1 MRNSPFPNLKIS
13 DKNRSI
19 NQLMLLV
26 CTGLI
31 PGTITQFYFF
41 GWGVLINLLLCSI
54 FAVSAEALILKI
66 RKRPVVAILKDNS
79 ALLTGLLLGL
89 AIPPLL
95 PWWMSFIGVYFA
107 IIFAKHLYG
116 GLGYNPFNPAMIGY
130 VLLLISFPLAMTN
143 WLPTQEL
150 LILKPN
156 LIQSVNLTFFGITT
170 GITNEFNTVSDIKTL
185 ADGFTMATPLDLI
198 RTSISQGFMLS
209 EIQSHSSENDSFNI
223 NSSSWVWVNVAYLFG
238 GIYLLLLKIIR
249 WHIPVSIMV
258 SMIITS
264 AFLSMLDN
272 QIYLSASDHL
282 FYGASMLGVF
292 FIATDPVSASTTQK
306 GRLVYGALIGFTL
319 IMIRTFGSYPDAFA
333 FSVILLNIA
342 SPTIDHYFR
351 PKVYGMKSPVE
362 VIPVKVL
369 DDNLQDDS
377 LQVLDFK
384 NHDFKDRHNE

>member
-1 MRNSPFPNLKIS
+1 MRNNPFATNT
-13 DKNRSI
+13 RTT

-26 CTGLI
+26 CAGLI
-31 PGTITQFYFF
+31 PGAITQFYFF
-41 GWGVLINLLLCSI
+41 GWGILINLILCGV
-54 FAVSAEALILKI
+54 FAISAEALVLKI
-66 RKRPVVAILKDNS
+66 RKRSILKTLKDNS

-143 WLPTQEL
+143 WLPTSEL
-150 LILKPN
+150 LTLKPD
-156 LIQSVNLTFFGITT
+156 LMQSIELTFFGV
-170 GITNEFNTVSDIKTL
+170 TNDSLSNISKNVTDIKTL
-185 ADGFTMATPLDLI
+185 ADGFTMATPLDHI
-198 RTSISQGFMLS
+198 RTSLTQGFMLS
-209 EIQSHSSENDSFNI
+209 EIQSQSNENVAFTI
-223 NSSSWVWVNVAYLFG
+223 NSNSWIWVNIAYLVG
-238 GIYLLLLKIIR
+238 GIYLLFLKIIR
-249 WHIPVSIMV
+249 WHIPVSIMASMVV
-258 SMIITS
+258 SSI
-264 AFLSMLDN
+264 FLSMLDD

-282 FYGASMLGVF
+282 FYGASMLSVF

-333 FSVILLNIA
+333 FAVILLNIA

-351 PKVYGMKSPVE
+351 PKVYGTNITGKK
-362 VIPVKVL
+362 IPIKIM
-369 DDNLQDDS
+369 DDNLQKDN
-377 LQVLDFK
+377 LRG
-384 NHDFKDRHNE
+384 NDFKDDHNE

>member
-1 MRNSPFPNLKIS
+1 MKNSPLINSEIS
-13 DKNRSI
+13 TETRST
-19 NQLMLLV
+19 NQLMILV
-26 CTGLI
+26 CAGLI
-31 PGTITQFYFF
+31 PGAITQFYFF
-41 GWGVLINLLLCSI
+41 GWGILINLILCSS
-54 FAVSAEALILKI
+54 FAISAEALVLKI
-66 RKRPVVAILKDNS
+66 RSRSILATLKDNS

-156 LIQSVNLTFFGITT
+156 LIQSIELTFLGV
-170 GITNEFNTVSDIKTL
+170 TNELNNIALIRTM
-185 ADGFTMATPLDLI
+185 ADGFTMATPLDHI
-198 RTSISQGFMLS
+198 RTSLSQGFMLS
-209 EIQSHSSENDSFNI
+209 EILEPSEQNSSFSI
-223 NSSSWVWVNVAYLFG
+223 NSLSWIWVNVAYLVG
-238 GIYLLLLKIIR
+238 GIYLLFLKIIR
-249 WHIPVSIMV
+249 WHIPVSIIA
-258 SMIITS
+258 SMIIVSTI
-264 AFLSMLDN
+264 LSIIDD

-282 FYGASMLGVF
+282 FYGASMIGVF

-306 GRLVYGALIGFTL
+306 GRLIFGALIGFTL

-333 FSVILLNIA
+333 FAVILLNIA

-351 PKVYGMKSPVE
+351 PKVYGTKTTVKQIPE
-362 VIPVKVL
+362 KQTPVKQIPIKQIQENKS
-369 DDNLQDDS
+369 DD
-377 LQVLDFK
+377 DFK
-384 NHDFKDRHNE
+384 GLNNE

>member
-1 MRNSPFPNLKIS
+1 MI
-13 DKNRSI
+13 
-19 NQLMLLV
+19 LV
-26 CTGLI
+26 CAGLI
-31 PGTITQFYFF
+31 PGAITQFYFF
-41 GWGVLINLLLCSI
+41 GWGILINLILCSS
-54 FAVSAEALILKI
+54 FAISAEALVLKI
-66 RKRPVVAILKDNS
+66 RSRSILATLKDNS

-156 LIQSVNLTFFGITT
+156 LIQSIELTFLGV
-170 GITNEFNTVSDIKTL
+170 TNELNNIALIRTM
-185 ADGFTMATPLDLI
+185 ADGFTMATPLDHI
-198 RTSISQGFMLS
+198 RTSLSQGFMLS
-209 EIQSHSSENDSFNI
+209 EILEPSEQNSSFSI
-223 NSSSWVWVNVAYLFG
+223 NSLSWIWVNVAYLVG
-238 GIYLLLLKIIR
+238 GIYLLFLKIIR
-249 WHIPVSIMV
+249 WHIPVSIIA
-258 SMIITS
+258 SMIIVSTI
-264 AFLSMLDN
+264 LSIIDD

-282 FYGASMLGVF
+282 FYGASMIGVF

-306 GRLVYGALIGFTL
+306 GRLIFGALIGFTL

-333 FSVILLNIA
+333 FAVILLNIA

-351 PKVYGMKSPVE
+351 PKVYGTKTTVKQIPE
-362 VIPVKVL
+362 KQTPVKQIPIKQIQENKS
-369 DDNLQDDS
+369 DD
-377 LQVLDFK
+377 DFK
-384 NHDFKDRHNE
+384 GLNNE

>member
-1 MRNSPFPNLKIS
+1 VKNSPLINSEIS
-13 DKNRSI
+13 TETRST
-19 NQLMLLV
+19 NQLMILV
-26 CTGLI
+26 CAGLI
-31 PGTITQFYFF
+31 PGAITQFYFF
-41 GWGVLINLLLCSI
+41 GWGILINLILCSS
-54 FAVSAEALILKI
+54 FAISAEALVLKI
-66 RKRPVVAILKDNS
+66 RSRSILATLKDNS

-156 LIQSVNLTFFGITT
+156 LIQSIELTFLGV
-170 GITNEFNTVSDIKTL
+170 TNELNNIALIRTM
-185 ADGFTMATPLDLI
+185 ADGFTMATPLDHI
-198 RTSISQGFMLS
+198 RTSLSQGFMLS
-209 EIQSHSSENDSFNI
+209 EILEPSEQNSSFSI
-223 NSSSWVWVNVAYLFG
+223 NSLSWIWVNVAYLVG
-238 GIYLLLLKIIR
+238 GIYLLFLKIIR
-249 WHIPVSIMV
+249 WHIPVSIIA
-258 SMIITS
+258 SMIIVSTI
-264 AFLSMLDN
+264 LSIIDD

-282 FYGASMLGVF
+282 FYGASMIGVF

-306 GRLVYGALIGFTL
+306 GRLIFGALIGFTL

-333 FSVILLNIA
+333 FAVILLNIA

-351 PKVYGMKSPVE
+351 PKVYGTKTTVKQIPE
-362 VIPVKVL
+362 KQTPVKQIPIKQIQENKS
-369 DDNLQDDS
+369 DD
-377 LQVLDFK
+377 DFK
-384 NHDFKDRHNE
+384 GLNNE